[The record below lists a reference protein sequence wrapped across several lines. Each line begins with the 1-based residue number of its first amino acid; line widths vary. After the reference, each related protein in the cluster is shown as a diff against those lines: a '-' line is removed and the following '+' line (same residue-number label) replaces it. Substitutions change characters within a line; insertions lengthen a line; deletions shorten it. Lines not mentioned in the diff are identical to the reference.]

1 MKGLWQVEKQNRFV
15 SILISCYNYQDYV
28 ERCLDS
34 CKKQTFQDF
43 EIIIVDD
50 ASGDNSAEVIE
61 EYIEKNKNLKIKFIG
76 LEKNGGPAVAKGTAL
91 SYATGEYVIFID
103 CDDWM
108 DENCLSVLA
117 ERAKKTGADKIRA
130 QVRTV
135 EEDTG
140 KIIRERKI
148 PETTNK
154 WAEGMMAAT
163 LLNLEFIK
171 KNKVSFLN
179 DRYVSDDLFFIAQI
193 NAFANKTEYIR
204 ETVYNIS
211 YKAMSDSGVGNF
223 KKAKKLEYAYH
234 TNEKVKNIYDQLD
247 SKNKIG
253 CEYLFAKQY
262 FFLLLQFS
270 RMLEF
275 QEIKGYHRDL
285 RATIDPFF
293 PKFYKNKNI
302 KVMPNGD
309 PLLFRCVMKICALA
323 ENFNLMVPMLKV
335 YWLLARKFNFI
346 TR

>member
-1 MKGLWQVEKQNRFV
+1 MQEKKFI

-28 ERCLDS
+28 KRCLDS
-34 CKKQTFQDF
+34 CKNQTFKDI

-50 ASGDNSAEVIE
+50 ASIDNSASVIE
-61 EYIEKNKNLKIKFIG
+61 AYIRDNKETDIKFIK

-91 SYATGEYVIFID
+91 KNATGEYVIFVD

-108 DENCLSVLA
+108 DKNCLEILA
-117 ERAKKTGADKIRA
+117 KRAKETHADKIRA

-154 WAEGMMAAT
+154 WAEGMMHCT
-163 LLNLEFIK
+163 LFKRSVIVDNRLEFCC
-171 KNKVSFLN
+171 
-179 DRYVSDDLFFIAQI
+179 DRNVSDDLYFIALVNSNI
-193 NAFANKTEYIR
+193 NDTEYIR
-204 ETVYNIS
+204 ETVYNLS
-211 YKAMSDSGVGNF
+211 YKAVSDSGVGNF
-223 KKAKKLEYAYH
+223 NKPKKLEYAYH
-234 TNEKVKNIYDQLD
+234 TNEKVKEIYDKLD
-247 SKNKIG
+247 SENKIG

-270 RMLEF
+270 RMLDF
-275 QEIKGYHRDL
+275 KDIKDYHNDL
-285 RATIDPFF
+285 RGSIDPFF
-293 PKFYKNKNI
+293 PKFYNNKNI
-302 KVMPNGD
+302 SFSPNGD
-309 PLLFRCVMKICALA
+309 PLLFRLVMKICAWA
-323 ENFNLMVPMLKV
+323 EKTKLMVPMLKV

>member
-1 MKGLWQVEKQNRFV
+1 MQEKKFI

-28 ERCLDS
+28 KRCLDS
-34 CKKQTFQDF
+34 CKNQTFKDI

-50 ASGDNSAEVIE
+50 ASIDNSASVIE
-61 EYIEKNKNLKIKFIG
+61 AYIRNNKETDIKFIK

-91 SYATGEYVIFID
+91 KNATGEYVIFVD

-108 DENCLSVLA
+108 DKNCLEILA
-117 ERAKKTGADKIRA
+117 KRAKETHADKIRA

-148 PETTNK
+148 PEYTNT

-163 LLNLEFIK
+163 ILKLDFIK
-171 KNKVSFLN
+171 KFNISFLN
-179 DRYVSDDLFFIAQI
+179 DRTVSDDLYFIAQV
-193 NAFANKTEYIR
+193 NAFAKKTEYIR

-223 KKAKKLEYAYH
+223 NKNKKLEYACH
-234 TNEKVKNIYDQLD
+234 TNEKVKEIYDTLD
-247 SKNKIG
+247 EENQVG

-275 QEIKGYHRDL
+275 KDVKMYHKEL

-293 PKFYKNKNI
+293 PKFYNNKNI
-302 KVMPNGD
+302 KFSSNGD
-309 PLLFRCVMKICALA
+309 PLLFRWVMKICALA
-323 ENFNLMVPMLKV
+323 EKTKMIVPMLRI
-335 YWLLARKFNFI
+335 YWLLARRFNFI

>member
-1 MKGLWQVEKQNRFV
+1 MYGQNNFI

-28 ERCLDS
+28 KRCLDS
-34 CKKQTFQDF
+34 CKHQSFQDF

-50 ASGDNSAEVIE
+50 ASTDNSAKVIE
-61 EYIEKNKNLKIKFIG
+61 NYIKENENLNIKFIR

-91 SYATGEYVIFID
+91 SNATGEYVIFVD

-108 DENCLSVLA
+108 DENCLGILT
-117 ERAKKTGADKIRA
+117 ERARRTSADKIRA

-148 PETTNK
+148 PEATNT

-163 LLNLEFIK
+163 ILNLDFLK
-171 KNKVSFLN
+171 KFNISFLP
-179 DRYVSDDLFFIAQI
+179 DRKVSDDLYFIAQV
-193 NAFANKTEYIR
+193 NAFAENTEYIR

-211 YKAMSDSGVGNF
+211 YKTMSDSGVGNF
-223 KKAKKLEYAYH
+223 DKTKKLEYAYH
-234 TNEKVKNIYDQLD
+234 TNEKVKAIYDKLD
-247 SKNKIG
+247 SENKIG

-270 RMLEF
+270 RILNFED
-275 QEIKGYHRDL
+275 IKDYHKEL
-285 RATIDPFF
+285 RTTIDLFF
-293 PKFYKNKNI
+293 PEFYNNKNI
-302 KVMPNGD
+302 KLFPNGD
-309 PLLFRCVMKICALA
+309 PLLFRLVMKICALA
-323 ENFNLMVPMLKV
+323 EKTKLMVPMLKV
-335 YWLLARKFNFI
+335 YWFLARKFNFI